1 MCFTTAVVTKL
12 RLSVN
17 RQWAATQPGMV
28 WRGPGI
34 RIWVPNT
41 VAFHIQLTFVCPS
54 TASPPSS
61 SRGPWGQELRIVVPK
76 VNWMK
81 MYRFFVDRL
90 HNFSLLTIL
99 LVFKNNFVPLLS
111 DRHWKDTCFFRKKDT
126 ESHFPSR
133 KKASALWEDLEAD
146 FSGRVDGKVVLWH
159 LYQWSTRQ
167 DLWSARKGAC
177 GHASEGS
184 SRLGSQT

>member
-12 RLSVN
+12 RPSVN
-17 RQWAATQPGMV
+17 RQWAATQSCMV

-34 RIWVPNT
+34 WIWVPNT
-41 VAFHIQLTFVCPS
+41 VAFHIQLTFVCPP
-54 TASPPSS
+54 TASH
-61 SRGPWGQELRIVVPK
+61 RLQVEVLGVKRIVVPK

-99 LVFKNNFVPLLS
+99 LVFKNNFMPLLS